1 MRSEIGA
8 VRITRRRL
16 LKTGAALGVALT
28 LGQVAASAASPLDR
42 FMAISREAT
51 GFSDLDRTLGQRYFL
66 ALRQWEPEL
75 DSLLK
80 ASLDFNVLSPKQS
93 ELVDLVIES
102 WYSGAVPTPT
112 GTRVLDYSSAL
123 GQRCLPRSTP
133 VTSCLKA

>member
-1 MRSEIGA
+1 M
-8 VRITRRRL
+8 RITRRRL
-16 LKTGAALGVALT
+16 LKAGVALGVALSW
-28 LGQVAASAASPLDR
+28 GQRAASAASPLDR

-51 GFSDLDRTLGQRYFL
+51 GFPDLDRALGQRYFL

-80 ASLDFNVLSPKQS
+80 ASLDFNALSPKQG
-93 ELVDLVIES
+93 ELIDLVIES
-102 WYSGAVPTPT
+102 WYSGTVPTPT